1 MKILLNRTVYQCEH
15 CTAKRLTK
23 QSMVRHEQFCK
34 RNPKNRHACFDCQHL
49 VRATEEAAVDEHG
62 NLVTA
67 KRTVFTCAALGKDLY
82 SYVAERKNML
92 AYVGDAERVPLQC
105 PSYELENLFPDAPFG
120 TPSLPDSFD
129 SSPF

>member
-1 MKILLNRTVYQCEH
+1 M
-15 CTAKRLTK
+15 TK